1 MSDANEA
8 DGGGPA
14 APPLDQQVA
23 MVTGGAGGLG
33 SAAAAELASR
43 GVTVVVTDVAVERA
57 EAVAQSIRD
66 AGGEAVAAE
75 LDVTSSAAVDALVQ
89 SIERDHGRLDIVVNC
104 AGFPVDRPLLK
115 MTDDDWRLVLDVCL
129 FGTFATSRA
138 AAAGMI
144 ERGYGR
150 IVNISSRAW
159 HGNPGQANYS
169 AAKAG
174 VVGLTKALAK
184 ELGRHGITV
193 NAIAPGMIETDMVKA
208 HPKFDQIAER
218 AIKDN
223 AVKRLGQPHDV
234 AAAVAFLASPDS
246 GFVSGD
252 VLHVSGGRFG

>member
-1 MSDANEA
+1 VSDAIPDSDDQA
-8 DGGGPA
+8 V
-14 APPLDQQVA
+14 PPLDQQVA

-33 SAAAAELASR
+33 SAISRELASR

-57 EAVAQSIRD
+57 EGVAQAIRD
-66 AGGEAVAAE
+66 DGGKAVAAE
-75 LDVTSSAAVDALVQ
+75 LDVTASQAVDALVQ
-89 SIERDHGRLDIVVNC
+89 SIERDHGRLDIVVNSH
-104 AGFPVDRPLLK
+104 GFPVDRPLLK

-129 FGTFATSRA
+129 FGTFTTSRA
-138 AAAGMI
+138 AAAGMV

-208 HPKFDQIAER
+208 HPKFEAIAER

-223 AVKRLGQPHDV
+223 SVKRLGQPHDV
-234 AAAVAFLASPDS
+234 ATAVAFLASPDA

-252 VLHVSGGRFG
+252 VMHVSGGRFG